1 MPTISLTP
9 PIHSPLPYPI
19 VIGKGVLRDLPAI
32 LRGKNPALK
41 HFDPA
46 DHIVVLY
53 DRRIEALA
61 KTVASIVST
70 QHLIPVESGEHSKSL
85 KELDRLASEL
95 LKIGASRATILITVG
110 GGMMTDLGGFLASI
124 FMRGI
129 RVIHIPTSMLAMV
142 DAAIGGK
149 TAVEVG
155 VVKNVLGTIHHPSA
169 IICDIDA
176 LAKLPDTQLAEGIVE
191 VVKEAAILDAKVFD
205 WLEKS
210 MPKILVRKEE
220 ELTRCIFE
228 GVRMKSVVVQADDR
242 DASHRH
248 FLNFGHTIGHA
259 VEAYSKFSIS
269 HGKAVSIGMAYEMKI
284 AKTKGADRVIALMNL
299 MKMPLE
305 IPSDFPPSELWK
317 IMQNDKKKKAG
328 VVRMFVPST
337 IGKGGPMPLSE
348 KEFLASI

>member
-1 MPTISLTP
+1 MPTLTLTP
-9 PIHSPLPYPI
+9 PSHSPQPYPI
-19 VIGKGVLRDLPAI
+19 VIGKGVLNDLPAI
-32 LRGKNPALK
+32 MKK
-41 HFDPA
+41 MDSV
-46 DHIVVLY
+46 DHIVILY
-53 DRRIEALA
+53 DRRIEELA
-61 KTVASIVST
+61 RKVASIVST
-70 QHLIPVESGEHSKSL
+70 KHLLAVESGEQSKSL
-85 KELDRLASEL
+85 TELERLATEL
-95 LKIGASRATILITVG
+95 LNIGASRSTVLITVG

-129 RVIHIPTSMLAMV
+129 RVIHVPTSMLAMV

-155 VVKNVLGTIHHPSA
+155 MVKNVLGTIHHPWA
-169 IICDIDA
+169 IISDIDV

-191 VVKEAAILDAKVFD
+191 VVKEAAMLDEKTLN
-205 WLEKS
+205 WLEEA
-210 MPKILVRKEE
+210 MPKILARKEV
-220 ELTRCIFE
+220 ELIRCIEE
-228 GVRMKSVVVQADDR
+228 GARMKSVVVQADDR

-284 AKTKGADRVIALMNL
+284 AATEGADRVIALLQL
-299 MKMPLE
+299 MKMPLR
-305 IPSDFPPSELWK
+305 IPADFPPAELWK

-337 IGKGGPMPLSE
+337 IGKGGPRSLSE